1 MLEALL
7 DNEPTSIQE
16 ASFLLWSDYESH
28 PQRRLKDAPDL
39 PPSARGREINN
50 RGGTSTTAAHIC
62 NVPLVNGKIDDY
74 SIWFLS
80 GTVLA
85 FADDVTLL
93 WTTTRVGRLR
103 YRPCARLTHFG
114 ILGTGLTA
122 KGVSSLTLEKR
133 SPCLVSTP
141 DANSR
146 KAWLID
152 SIIRGGVKEILHS
165 TKARISNDFFSIPC
179 RDGGLGLTSRVLK
192 FRAFSMP
199 KALGRMADSSDPV
212 SKRIAVFFRG
222 EDAPSMK
229 TFEATQKTFRNRRKA
244 RYGMTYQGRRFPEF
258 QESTGNAWLRS
269 GRARGR
275 APLPLDVKIAEAVD

>member
-1 MLEALL
+1 LCM
-7 DNEPTSIQE
+7 
-16 ASFLLWSDYESH
+16 
-28 PQRRLKDAPDL
+28 
-39 PPSARGREINN
+39 
-50 RGGTSTTAAHIC
+50 
-62 NVPLVNGKIDDY
+62 
-74 SIWFLS
+74 
-80 GTVLA
+80 
-85 FADDVTLL
+85 
-93 WTTTRVGRLR
+93 TTTSPRSKKLFTNPAVKFSVMDNNTGRSVEIPSLRASDTFWYLGHWFDGEGRVFIDIGKAESMLSKVRKAPLKPEQKVGLIRSHLLHRLQ
-103 YRPCARLTHFG
+103 FWF
-114 ILGTGLTA
+114 
-122 KGVSSLTLEKR
+122 
-133 SPCLVSTP
+133 STP